1 MKKSLIALLTACL
14 LISCGTLTNAK
25 TAEVKI
31 MKEKVYY
38 TQPKESLV
46 IPNATHM
53 EMYYKPEYVTQ
64 AVDKLTEFYGKYL
77 GLNEWRDK

>member
-1 MKKSLIALLTACL
+1 
-14 LISCGTLTNAK
+14 
-25 TAEVKI
+25 

-38 TQPKESLV
+38 TQPKEYLV

-77 GLNEWRDK
+77 GLNEGRDK